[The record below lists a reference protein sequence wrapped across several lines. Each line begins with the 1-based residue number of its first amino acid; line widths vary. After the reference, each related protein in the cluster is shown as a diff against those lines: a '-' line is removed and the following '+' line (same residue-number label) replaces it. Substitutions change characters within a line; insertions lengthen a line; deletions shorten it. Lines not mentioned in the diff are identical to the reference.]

1 MLRRRMLTMLGVVT
15 LTVLAL
21 ATAKFISIYQQ
32 IQQFSGPRPPIAV
45 SAATANLQPWQ
56 NLLPAIGSLK
66 AFQGV
71 ELTVEVGG
79 TVNDLQFN
87 SGEKVR
93 LHQPLVQLDS
103 DVEQASMATA
113 QAELGLAKVE
123 YERGK
128 NLVGRQAISKSEF
141 DRLSAELQKSITR
154 VAQLK
159 ALLEKK
165 RIIAPFAGTI
175 GIRQV
180 DVGDFVA
187 AGTPVATL
195 QDLSTLFVDF
205 FLPEQNVP
213 LLAIGQ
219 QVRIKVAAYPDEVF
233 IGQISAINPKVEDS
247 TRNLQVRAML
257 ANPNGKLLPG
267 MFANLQVLLA
277 EQAEQVVVPETAVT
291 FTLYGNSLYVVV
303 PHTPEP
309 APNPC
314 ESAVGSLMCAIGI
327 AQAPAAAEQPV
338 QELQVERRFV
348 ETGERR
354 DGQVV
359 IRKGLKAGEQIVIAG
374 QLKLDNGARVS
385 LSDDQSLNENASSQP
400 AAN

>member
-45 SAATANLQPWQ
+45 STATASLQPWQ

-233 IGQISAINPKVEDS
+233 VGQISAINPKVEDS

-314 ESAVGSLMCAIGI
+314 ESAVGSLMCAVGI
-327 AQAPAAAEQPV
+327 VQAPTAAEQPV

-385 LSDDQSLNENASSQP
+385 LSDDQSLSENASSQP

>member
-45 SAATANLQPWQ
+45 SSATASLQPWQ

-159 ALLEKK
+159 ALLDKK

-205 FLPEQNVP
+205 FLPEQSVP

-219 QVRIKVAAYPDEVF
+219 QVRIKVAAYPDEMF

-314 ESAVGSLMCAIGI
+314 ESAVGSLMCAVGI

-338 QELQVERRFV
+338 QDLQVERRFV

-385 LSDDQSLNENASSQP
+385 LSDDQSLTENASSQP

>member
-1 MLRRRMLTMLGVVT
+1 M
-15 LTVLAL
+15 
-21 ATAKFISIYQQ
+21 
-32 IQQFSGPRPPIAV
+32 
-45 SAATANLQPWQ
+45 
-56 NLLPAIGSLK
+56 
-66 AFQGV
+66 
-71 ELTVEVGG
+71 
-79 TVNDLQFN
+79 
-87 SGEKVR
+87 
-93 LHQPLVQLDS
+93 
-103 DVEQASMATA
+103 
-113 QAELGLAKVE
+113 
-123 YERGK
+123 
-128 NLVGRQAISKSEF
+128 
-141 DRLSAELQKSITR
+141 
-154 VAQLK
+154 
-159 ALLEKK
+159 
-165 RIIAPFAGTI
+165 
-175 GIRQV
+175 
-180 DVGDFVA
+180 
-187 AGTPVATL
+187 
-195 QDLSTLFVDF
+195 
-205 FLPEQNVP
+205 
-213 LLAIGQ
+213 
-219 QVRIKVAAYPDEVF
+219 
-233 IGQISAINPKVEDS
+233 EDS

-314 ESAVGSLMCAIGI
+314 ESAVGSLMCAVGI

-338 QELQVERRFV
+338 QDLQVERRFV

-385 LSDDQSLNENASSQP
+385 LSDDQSLTENASSQP